1 MSPAD
6 TRAQR
11 GNRMSLWDFAQD
23 MIGDF
28 SHSLAKK
35 RWQSRLIS
43 AKLRDL
49 RSRMHLTQA
58 EVAKRAG
65 ISESAVQNYELMRST
80 PKDAHLEALAKALDI
95 RPEALRIYDIDFMP
109 ANALIQLGDV
119 YGLKPHSSDKR
130 FAYLTA
136 SNEFM
141 SCFLRKWSTQYI
153 SYKNGDIEAFHY
165 EQWKDQ
171 FAQDY
176 DPADFPLR
184 YEQVEYDWLSIE
196 PWSNVQFASALRR
209 LREKKGY
216 TQEDLA
222 NVTGITKS
230 AIRSYEQKKRL
241 PKTSQLAV
249 LSLALDV
256 TEGALTFFDFGSPVQ
271 AAHALFQIA
280 NTYALIPDVLES
292 GEAVLRTVRPG
303 LEQIIDQWADEL
315 AAISTGTAERD
326 YQSWKDVYNPE
337 ADYEHG
343 DFRNLYAGRSRYE
356 YVTIDKGEGKDGNMI
371 IGTDRCSQY
380 DPYDYQYKNGFLRA

>member
-1 MSPAD
+1 
-6 TRAQR
+6 
-11 GNRMSLWDFAQD
+11 MSLWDFAQD
-23 MIGDF
+23 TIGDF

-49 RSRMHLTQA
+49 RFRMHLTQA

-80 PKDAHLEALAKALDI
+80 PKEAHLEALAKAFNI

-109 ANALIQLGDV
+109 ANALIQLGDA

-130 FAYLTA
+130 FAYLSA
-136 SNEFM
+136 SNDFM
-141 SCFLRKWSTQYI
+141 NSFLRKWSTQYLN
-153 SYKNGDIEAFHY
+153 YKNGDIEAFHY

-176 DPADFPLR
+176 DPANFPLR
-184 YEQVEYDWLSIE
+184 YERVGYDWVAIE
-196 PWSNVQFASALRR
+196 PWINIQFASTLRR

-216 TQEDLA
+216 TQDGLA

-241 PKTSQLAV
+241 PKTSQIKV

-280 NTYALIPDVLES
+280 NTFGLIPDKLEN
-292 GEAVLRTVRPG
+292 GDPVLRTVTAG

-315 AAISTGTAERD
+315 SEVEKGAAAFD
-326 YQSWKDVYNPE
+326 YQEWKDAYDPE
-337 ADYEHG
+337 GDMDHG
-343 DFRNLYAGRSRYE
+343 DFKRAYVGRTRYE
-356 YVTIDKGEGKDGNMI
+356 TVIIDKGAADDGGRLI
-371 IGTDRCSQY
+371 ETARRSEY
-380 DPYDYQYKNGFLRA
+380 DPYDYRYKGGFLRA

>member
-1 MSPAD
+1 
-6 TRAQR
+6 
-11 GNRMSLWDFAQD
+11 MSLWDFAQD
-23 MIGDF
+23 TIGDF

-49 RSRMHLTQA
+49 RFRMHLTQA

-80 PKDAHLEALAKALDI
+80 PKEAHLEALAKAFNI

-109 ANALIQLGDV
+109 ANVLIQLGDV

-141 SCFLRKWSTQYI
+141 NSFLRKWSTQYLN
-153 SYKNGDIEAFHY
+153 YKNGDIEAFRY

-176 DPADFPLR
+176 DPANFPLR
-184 YEQVEYDWLSIE
+184 YERVEYDWVAIE
-196 PWSNVQFASALRR
+196 PWTNIQFASTLRR

-216 TQEDLA
+216 TQDDLA
-222 NVTGITKS
+222 NITGITKS

-241 PKTSQLAV
+241 PKTSQIKV
-249 LSLALDV
+249 LSLALNV

-280 NTYALIPDVLES
+280 NTFGLIPDKLEN
-292 GEAVLRTVRPG
+292 GDPVLRTVAAG

-315 AAISTGTAERD
+315 SEIEKGTAAFD
-326 YQSWKDVYNPE
+326 YQEWKDVYDPE
-337 ADYEHG
+337 GDMDHG
-343 DFRNLYAGRSRYE
+343 DFKHTYVGRTRYE
-356 YVTIDKGEGKDGNMI
+356 TVIIDKGVADDGGKP
-371 IGTDRCSQY
+371 TLVKAS
-380 DPYDYQYKNGFLRA
+380 A

>member
-1 MSPAD
+1 
-6 TRAQR
+6 
-11 GNRMSLWDFAQD
+11 MSLWDFAQD
-23 MIGDF
+23 TIGDF

-49 RSRMHLTQA
+49 RFRMHLTQA

-80 PKDAHLEALAKALDI
+80 PKEAHLEALAKAFNI
-95 RPEALRIYDIDFMP
+95 RPEALRIYDIDFIP

-130 FAYLTA
+130 FAYLSA
-136 SNEFM
+136 SNDFM
-141 SCFLRKWSTQYI
+141 NSFLRKWSTQYLN
-153 SYKNGDIEAFHY
+153 YKNGDIEAFHY

-176 DPADFPLR
+176 DPANFPLR
-184 YEQVEYDWLSIE
+184 YERVGYDWVAIE
-196 PWSNVQFASALRR
+196 PWINIQFASTLRR

-216 TQEDLA
+216 TQDGLA

-241 PKTSQLAV
+241 PKTSQIKV

-280 NTYALIPDVLES
+280 NTFGLIPDKLEN
-292 GEAVLRTVRPG
+292 GDPVLRTVTAG

-315 AAISTGTAERD
+315 SEVEKGAAAFD
-326 YQSWKDVYNPE
+326 YQEWKDAYDPE
-337 ADYEHG
+337 GDMDHG
-343 DFRNLYAGRSRYE
+343 DFKRAYVGRTRYE
-356 YVTIDKGEGKDGNMI
+356 TVIIDKGAADDGGRLI
-371 IGTDRCSQY
+371 ETARRSEY
-380 DPYDYQYKNGFLRA
+380 DPYDYRYKGGFLRA

>member
-1 MSPAD
+1 
-6 TRAQR
+6 
-11 GNRMSLWDFAQD
+11 MSLWDFAQD
-23 MIGDF
+23 TIGDF

-49 RSRMHLTQA
+49 RFRMHLTQA

-80 PKDAHLEALAKALDI
+80 PKEAHLEALAKAFNI

-130 FAYLTA
+130 FAYLSA
-136 SNEFM
+136 SNDFM
-141 SCFLRKWSTQYI
+141 NSFLRKWSTQYLN
-153 SYKNGDIEAFHY
+153 YKNGDIEAFHY

-176 DPADFPLR
+176 DPANFPLR
-184 YEQVEYDWLSIE
+184 YERVGYDWVAIE
-196 PWSNVQFASALRR
+196 PWINIQFASTLRR

-216 TQEDLA
+216 TQDGLA

-241 PKTSQLAV
+241 PKTSQIKV

-280 NTYALIPDVLES
+280 NTFGLIPDKLEN
-292 GEAVLRTVRPG
+292 GDPVLRTVTAG

-315 AAISTGTAERD
+315 SEVEKGAAAFD
-326 YQSWKDVYNPE
+326 YQEWKDTYDPE
-337 ADYEHG
+337 GDMDHG
-343 DFRNLYAGRSRYE
+343 DFKRAYVGRTRYE
-356 YVTIDKGEGKDGNMI
+356 TVIIDKGAADDGGRLI
-371 IGTDRCSQY
+371 ETARRSEY
-380 DPYDYQYKNGFLRA
+380 DPYDYRYKGGFLRA

>member
-1 MSPAD
+1 
-6 TRAQR
+6 
-11 GNRMSLWDFAQD
+11 MSLWDFAQD
-23 MIGDF
+23 TIGDF

-49 RSRMHLTQA
+49 RFRMHLTQA

-80 PKDAHLEALAKALDI
+80 PKEAHLEALAKAFNI

-130 FAYLTA
+130 FAYLSA
-136 SNEFM
+136 SNDFM
-141 SCFLRKWSTQYI
+141 NSFLRKWSTQYLN
-153 SYKNGDIEAFHY
+153 YKNGDIEAFHY

-176 DPADFPLR
+176 DPANFPLR
-184 YEQVEYDWLSIE
+184 YERVGYDWVAIE
-196 PWSNVQFASALRR
+196 PWINIQFASTLRR

-216 TQEDLA
+216 TQDGLA

-241 PKTSQLAV
+241 PKTSQIKV

-256 TEGALTFFDFGSPVQ
+256 TEGALTFFDFGSPIQ

-280 NTYALIPDVLES
+280 NTFGLIPDKLEN
-292 GEAVLRTVRPG
+292 GDPVLRTVTAG

-315 AAISTGTAERD
+315 SEVEKGAAAFD
-326 YQSWKDVYNPE
+326 YQEWKDAYDPE
-337 ADYEHG
+337 GDMDHG
-343 DFRNLYAGRSRYE
+343 DFKRAYVGRTRYE
-356 YVTIDKGEGKDGNMI
+356 TVIIDKGAADDGGRLI
-371 IGTDRCSQY
+371 ETARRSEY
-380 DPYDYQYKNGFLRA
+380 DPYDYRYKGGFLRA

>member
-1 MSPAD
+1 
-6 TRAQR
+6 
-11 GNRMSLWDFAQD
+11 MSLWDFAQD
-23 MIGDF
+23 TIGDF

-49 RSRMHLTQA
+49 RFRMHLTQA

-80 PKDAHLEALAKALDI
+80 PKEAHLEALAKAFGI

-109 ANALIQLGDV
+109 ANALFQLGDV
-119 YGLKPHSSDKR
+119 YGLKPYSSDKR

-141 SCFLRKWSTQYI
+141 DSFLRKWATQYLN
-153 SYKNGDIEAFHY
+153 YKNGDIEAFRY

-176 DPADFPLR
+176 NPTDFPLR
-184 YEQVEYDWLSIE
+184 YERVEYDWVAIE
-196 PWSNVQFASALRR
+196 PWTNIQFASALRR

-249 LSLALDV
+249 LSLALDA
-256 TEGALTFFDFGSPVQ
+256 TEGALTFFNFGSPVQ

-292 GEAVLRTVRPG
+292 GEAVLRTMRPG

-315 AAISTGTAERD
+315 AAISTGTAELD

-343 DFRNLYAGRSRYE
+343 DFKFAYAERTRYE
-356 YVTIDKGEGKDGNMI
+356 TVTIDKGTTGDGGKLI
-371 IGTDRCSQY
+371 ETARCSKY
-380 DPYDYQYKNGFLRA
+380 DPYDYQYKGGFLRA

>member
-1 MSPAD
+1 
-6 TRAQR
+6 
-11 GNRMSLWDFAQD
+11 MSLWDFAQD
-23 MIGDF
+23 TIGDF

-49 RSRMHLTQA
+49 RFRMHLTQA

-80 PKDAHLEALAKALDI
+80 PKEAHLEALAKAFNI

-130 FAYLTA
+130 FAYLSA

-141 SCFLRKWSTQYI
+141 NSFLRKWSTQYLN
-153 SYKNGDIEAFHY
+153 YKNGDIEAFHY

-171 FAQDY
+171 FVQDY
-176 DPADFPLR
+176 DPASFPLR
-184 YEQVEYDWLSIE
+184 YERVEYDWVAIE
-196 PWSNVQFASALRR
+196 PWINIQFASTLRR

-216 TQEDLA
+216 TQDDLA

-241 PKTSQLAV
+241 PKTSQIKV

-256 TEGALTFFDFGSPVQ
+256 TEGTLTFFDFGSPVQ

-280 NTYALIPDVLES
+280 NTFGLIPDKLEN
-292 GEAVLRTVRPG
+292 GDPVLRTVTAG

-315 AAISTGTAERD
+315 SEVEKGTAAFD
-326 YQSWKDVYNPE
+326 YQEWKDVYDPE
-337 ADYEHG
+337 GDMGHG
-343 DFRNLYAGRSRYE
+343 DFKHAYVGRTRYE
-356 YVTIDKGEGKDGNMI
+356 TVTIDKGVANDGGRLI
-371 IGTDRCSQY
+371 ETARRSEY
-380 DPYDYQYKNGFLRA
+380 DPYDYRYKGGFLRA

>member
-1 MSPAD
+1 
-6 TRAQR
+6 
-11 GNRMSLWDFAQD
+11 MSLWDFAQD
-23 MIGDF
+23 TIGDF

-49 RSRMHLTQA
+49 RFRMHLTQA
-58 EVAKRAG
+58 EVAKRAK

-80 PKDAHLEALAKALDI
+80 PKEAHLEALAKAFNI

-130 FAYLTA
+130 FAYLSA
-136 SNEFM
+136 SNDFM
-141 SCFLRKWSTQYI
+141 NSFLRKWSTQYLN
-153 SYKNGDIEAFHY
+153 YKNGDIEAFHY

-176 DPADFPLR
+176 DPANFPLR
-184 YEQVEYDWLSIE
+184 YERVGYDWVAIE
-196 PWSNVQFASALRR
+196 PWINIQFASTLRR

-216 TQEDLA
+216 TQDGLA

-241 PKTSQLAV
+241 PKTSQIKV

-280 NTYALIPDVLES
+280 NTFGLIPDKLEN
-292 GEAVLRTVRPG
+292 GDPVLRTVTAG

-315 AAISTGTAERD
+315 SEVEKGAAAFD
-326 YQSWKDVYNPE
+326 YQEWKDAYDPE
-337 ADYEHG
+337 GDMDHG
-343 DFRNLYAGRSRYE
+343 DFKRAYVGRTRYE
-356 YVTIDKGEGKDGNMI
+356 TVIIDKGAADDGGRLI
-371 IGTDRCSQY
+371 ETARRSEY
-380 DPYDYQYKNGFLRA
+380 DPYDYRYKGGFLRA

>member
-1 MSPAD
+1 
-6 TRAQR
+6 
-11 GNRMSLWDFAQD
+11 MSLWDFAQD
-23 MIGDF
+23 TIGDF

-49 RSRMHLTQA
+49 RFRMHLTQA

-80 PKDAHLEALAKALDI
+80 PKEAHLEALAKAFNI

-130 FAYLTA
+130 FAYLSA
-136 SNEFM
+136 SNDFM
-141 SCFLRKWSTQYI
+141 NSFLRKWSTQYLN
-153 SYKNGDIEAFHY
+153 YKNGDIEAFHY

-176 DPADFPLR
+176 DPANFPLR
-184 YEQVEYDWLSIE
+184 YERVGYDWVAIE
-196 PWSNVQFASALRR
+196 PWINIQFASTLRR

-216 TQEDLA
+216 TQDGLA

-241 PKTSQLAV
+241 PKTSQIKV

-280 NTYALIPDVLES
+280 NTFGLIPDKLEN
-292 GEAVLRTVRPG
+292 GDPVLRTVTAG

-315 AAISTGTAERD
+315 SEVEKGAAAFD
-326 YQSWKDVYNPE
+326 YQEWKDAYDPE
-337 ADYEHG
+337 GNMDHG
-343 DFRNLYAGRSRYE
+343 DFKRAYVGRTRYE
-356 YVTIDKGEGKDGNMI
+356 TVIIDKGAADDGGRLI
-371 IGTDRCSQY
+371 ETARRSEY
-380 DPYDYQYKNGFLRA
+380 DPYDYRYKGGFLRA

>member
-1 MSPAD
+1 
-6 TRAQR
+6 
-11 GNRMSLWDFAQD
+11 
-23 MIGDF
+23 
-28 SHSLAKK
+28 
-35 RWQSRLIS
+35 
-43 AKLRDL
+43 
-49 RSRMHLTQA
+49 MHLTQA

-80 PKDAHLEALAKALDI
+80 PKEAHLEALAKAFNI

-130 FAYLTA
+130 FAYLSA
-136 SNEFM
+136 SNDFM
-141 SCFLRKWSTQYI
+141 NSFLRKWSTQYLN
-153 SYKNGDIEAFHY
+153 YKNGDIEAFHY

-176 DPADFPLR
+176 DPANFPLR
-184 YEQVEYDWLSIE
+184 YERIGYDWVAIE
-196 PWSNVQFASALRR
+196 PWINIQFASTLRR

-216 TQEDLA
+216 TQDGLA

-241 PKTSQLAV
+241 PKTSQIKV

-280 NTYALIPDVLES
+280 NTFGLIPDKLEN
-292 GEAVLRTVRPG
+292 GDPVLRTVTAG

-315 AAISTGTAERD
+315 SEVEKGAAAFD
-326 YQSWKDVYNPE
+326 YQEWKDAYDPE
-337 ADYEHG
+337 GDMDHG
-343 DFRNLYAGRSRYE
+343 DFKRAYVGRTRYE
-356 YVTIDKGEGKDGNMI
+356 TVIIDKGAADDGGRLI
-371 IGTDRCSQY
+371 ETARRSEY
-380 DPYDYQYKNGFLRA
+380 DPYDYRYKGGFLRA

>member
-1 MSPAD
+1 
-6 TRAQR
+6 
-11 GNRMSLWDFAQD
+11 MSLWDFAQD
-23 MIGDF
+23 TIGDF

-49 RSRMHLTQA
+49 RFRMHLTQA

-80 PKDAHLEALAKALDI
+80 PKEAHLEALAKAFNI

-130 FAYLTA
+130 FAYLSA
-136 SNEFM
+136 SNDFM
-141 SCFLRKWSTQYI
+141 NSFLRKWSTQYLN
-153 SYKNGDIEAFHY
+153 YKNGDIEAFHY

-176 DPADFPLR
+176 DPANFPLR
-184 YEQVEYDWLSIE
+184 YERIGYDWVAIE
-196 PWSNVQFASALRR
+196 PWINIQFASTLRR

-216 TQEDLA
+216 TQDGLA

-241 PKTSQLAV
+241 PKTSQIKV

-280 NTYALIPDVLES
+280 NTFGLIPDKLEN
-292 GEAVLRTVRPG
+292 GDPVLRTVTAG

-315 AAISTGTAERD
+315 SEVEKGAAAFD
-326 YQSWKDVYNPE
+326 YQEWKDAYDPE
-337 ADYEHG
+337 GDMDHG
-343 DFRNLYAGRSRYE
+343 DFKRAYVGRTRYE
-356 YVTIDKGEGKDGNMI
+356 TVIIDKGAADDGGRLI
-371 IGTDRCSQY
+371 ETARRSEY
-380 DPYDYQYKNGFLRA
+380 DPYDYRYKGGFLRA

>member
-1 MSPAD
+1 
-6 TRAQR
+6 
-11 GNRMSLWDFAQD
+11 MSLWDFAQD
-23 MIGDF
+23 TIGDF

-49 RSRMHLTQA
+49 RFRMHLTQA

-80 PKDAHLEALAKALDI
+80 PKEAHLEALAKAFNI

-130 FAYLTA
+130 FAYLSA
-136 SNEFM
+136 SNDFM
-141 SCFLRKWSTQYI
+141 NSFLRKWSTQYLN
-153 SYKNGDIEAFHY
+153 YKNGDIEAFHY

-176 DPADFPLR
+176 DPANFPLR
-184 YEQVEYDWLSIE
+184 YERVGYDWVAIE
-196 PWSNVQFASALRR
+196 PWINIQFASTLRR

-216 TQEDLA
+216 TQDGLA

-241 PKTSQLAV
+241 PKTSQIKV

-280 NTYALIPDVLES
+280 NTFGLIPDKLEN
-292 GEAVLRTVRPG
+292 GDPVLRTVTAG

-315 AAISTGTAERD
+315 SEVEKGAAAFD
-326 YQSWKDVYNPE
+326 YQEWKDAYDPE
-337 ADYEHG
+337 GDMDHG
-343 DFRNLYAGRSRYE
+343 DFKRAYVGRTRYE
-356 YVTIDKGEGKDGNMI
+356 TVIIDKGAADDGGRLI
-371 IGTDRCSQY
+371 ETARHSEY
-380 DPYDYQYKNGFLRA
+380 DPYDCRYKGGFLRA

>member
-1 MSPAD
+1 
-6 TRAQR
+6 
-11 GNRMSLWDFAQD
+11 MSLWDFAQD
-23 MIGDF
+23 TIGDF

-49 RSRMHLTQA
+49 RFRIHLTQA

-80 PKDAHLEALAKALDI
+80 PKEAHLEALAKAFNI

-130 FAYLTA
+130 FAYLSA

-141 SCFLRKWSTQYI
+141 NSFLRKWSTQYLN
-153 SYKNGDIEAFHY
+153 YKNGDIEAFHY

-176 DPADFPLR
+176 DPANFPLR
-184 YEQVEYDWLSIE
+184 YERVGYDWVAIE
-196 PWSNVQFASALRR
+196 PWINIQFASTLRR

-216 TQEDLA
+216 TQDGLA

-241 PKTSQLAV
+241 PKTSQIKV

-280 NTYALIPDVLES
+280 NTFGLIPDKLEN
-292 GEAVLRTVRPG
+292 GDPVLRTVAAG

-315 AAISTGTAERD
+315 SEVEKGAAAFD
-326 YQSWKDVYNPE
+326 YQEWKDAYDPE
-337 ADYEHG
+337 GDMDHG
-343 DFRNLYAGRSRYE
+343 DFKRAYVGRTRYE
-356 YVTIDKGEGKDGNMI
+356 TVIIDKGAADDGGRLI
-371 IGTDRCSQY
+371 ETARRSEY
-380 DPYDYQYKNGFLRA
+380 DPYDYRYKGGFLRA

>member
-1 MSPAD
+1 
-6 TRAQR
+6 
-11 GNRMSLWDFAQD
+11 MSLWDFAQD
-23 MIGDF
+23 TIGDF

-49 RSRMHLTQA
+49 RFRMHLTQA

-80 PKDAHLEALAKALDI
+80 PKEAHLEALAKAFNI

-119 YGLKPHSSDKR
+119 YGLKPHYSEKR
-130 FAYLTA
+130 FAYLSA
-136 SNEFM
+136 SNDFM
-141 SCFLRKWSTQYI
+141 NSFLRKWSTQYLN
-153 SYKNGDIEAFHY
+153 YKNGDIEAFHY

-176 DPADFPLR
+176 DPANFPLR
-184 YEQVEYDWLSIE
+184 YERIGYDWVAIE
-196 PWSNVQFASALRR
+196 PWINIQFASTLRR

-216 TQEDLA
+216 TQDGLA

-241 PKTSQLAV
+241 PKTSQIKV

-280 NTYALIPDVLES
+280 NTFGLIPDKLEN
-292 GEAVLRTVRPG
+292 GDPVLRTVTAG

-315 AAISTGTAERD
+315 SEVEKGAAAFD
-326 YQSWKDVYNPE
+326 YQEWKDAYDPE
-337 ADYEHG
+337 GDMDHG
-343 DFRNLYAGRSRYE
+343 DFKRAYVGRTRYE
-356 YVTIDKGEGKDGNMI
+356 TVIIDKGAADDGGRLI
-371 IGTDRCSQY
+371 ETARRSEY
-380 DPYDYQYKNGFLRA
+380 DPYDYRYKGGFLRA

>member
-1 MSPAD
+1 
-6 TRAQR
+6 
-11 GNRMSLWDFAQD
+11 MSLWDFAQD
-23 MIGDF
+23 TIGDF

-49 RSRMHLTQA
+49 RFRMHLTQA

-80 PKDAHLEALAKALDI
+80 PKEAHLEALAKAFNI

-119 YGLKPHSSDKR
+119 YGLRPHSSDKR
-130 FAYLTA
+130 FAYLSA
-136 SNEFM
+136 SNDFM
-141 SCFLRKWSTQYI
+141 NSFLRKWSTQYLN
-153 SYKNGDIEAFHY
+153 YKNGDIEAFHY

-176 DPADFPLR
+176 DPANFPLR
-184 YEQVEYDWLSIE
+184 YERVGYDWVAIE
-196 PWSNVQFASALRR
+196 PWINIQFASTLRR

-216 TQEDLA
+216 TQDGLA

-241 PKTSQLAV
+241 PKTSQIKV
-249 LSLALDV
+249 FSLALDV

-280 NTYALIPDVLES
+280 NTFGLIPDKLEN
-292 GEAVLRTVRPG
+292 GDPVLRTVTAG

-315 AAISTGTAERD
+315 SEVEKGAAAFD
-326 YQSWKDVYNPE
+326 YQEWKDTYDPE
-337 ADYEHG
+337 GDMDHG
-343 DFRNLYAGRSRYE
+343 DFKRAYVGRTRYE
-356 YVTIDKGEGKDGNMI
+356 TVIIDKGAADDGGRLI
-371 IGTDRCSQY
+371 ETARHSEY
-380 DPYDYQYKNGFLRA
+380 DPYDYRYKGGFLRA

>member
-1 MSPAD
+1 
-6 TRAQR
+6 
-11 GNRMSLWDFAQD
+11 MSLWDFAQD
-23 MIGDF
+23 TIGDF

-80 PKDAHLEALAKALDI
+80 PKEAHLEALAKAFNI

-109 ANALIQLGDV
+109 ANVLIQLGDV

-141 SCFLRKWSTQYI
+141 NSFLRKWSTQYLN
-153 SYKNGDIEAFHY
+153 YKNGDIEAFRY

-176 DPADFPLR
+176 DPANFPLR
-184 YEQVEYDWLSIE
+184 YERVEYDWVAIE
-196 PWSNVQFASALRR
+196 PWTNIQFASTLRR

-216 TQEDLA
+216 TQDDLA
-222 NVTGITKS
+222 NITGITKS

-241 PKTSQLAV
+241 PKTSQIKV
-249 LSLALDV
+249 LSLALNV

-280 NTYALIPDVLES
+280 NTFGLIPDKLEN
-292 GEAVLRTVRPG
+292 GDPVLRTVAAG

-315 AAISTGTAERD
+315 SEIEKGTAAFD
-326 YQSWKDVYNPE
+326 YQEWKDVYDPE
-337 ADYEHG
+337 GDMDHG
-343 DFRNLYAGRSRYE
+343 DFKHTYVGRTRYE
-356 YVTIDKGEGKDGNMI
+356 TVIIDKGVADDGGRLI
-371 IGTDRCSQY
+371 ETARRSEY
-380 DPYDYQYKNGFLRA
+380 DPYDYRYKGGFLRA

>member
-1 MSPAD
+1 
-6 TRAQR
+6 
-11 GNRMSLWDFAQD
+11 MSLWDFAQD
-23 MIGDF
+23 TIGDF

-49 RSRMHLTQA
+49 RFRMHLTQA

-80 PKDAHLEALAKALDI
+80 PKEAHLEALAKAFDI

-109 ANALIQLGDV
+109 ANALFQLGDV
-119 YGLKPHSSDKR
+119 YGLKPHSSDRR

-141 SCFLRKWSTQYI
+141 DSFLRKWATQYLN
-153 SYKNGDIEAFHY
+153 YKNGDIEAFHY

-176 DPADFPLR
+176 NPTDFPLR
-184 YEQVEYDWLSIE
+184 YERAEYDWVAIE
-196 PWSNVQFASALRR
+196 PWTNIQFASALRR

-222 NVTGITKS
+222 NVTGVTKS

-256 TEGALTFFDFGSPVQ
+256 TESALTFFDFGSPVQ

-315 AAISTGTAERD
+315 SEIEAGTAALD
-326 YQSWKDVYNPE
+326 YQEWKDVYDPE
-337 ADYEHG
+337 GDTDHG
-343 DFRNLYAGRSRYE
+343 DFKFAYAGRTRYE
-356 YVTIDKGEGKDGNMI
+356 TVTIDKGTTGDGGKLI
-371 IGTDRCSQY
+371 ETARCSKY
-380 DPYDYQYKNGFLRA
+380 DPYDYQYKGGFLRA

>member
-1 MSPAD
+1 
-6 TRAQR
+6 
-11 GNRMSLWDFAQD
+11 MSLWDFAQD
-23 MIGDF
+23 TIGDF

-49 RSRMHLTQA
+49 RFRMHLTQA

-80 PKDAHLEALAKALDI
+80 PKEAHLEALAKAFNI

-130 FAYLTA
+130 FAYLSA
-136 SNEFM
+136 SNDFM
-141 SCFLRKWSTQYI
+141 NSFLRKWSTQYLN
-153 SYKNGDIEAFHY
+153 YKNGDIEAFHY

-176 DPADFPLR
+176 DPANFPLR
-184 YEQVEYDWLSIE
+184 YERVGYDWVAIE
-196 PWSNVQFASALRR
+196 PWINIQFASTLRR

-216 TQEDLA
+216 TQDGLA

-241 PKTSQLAV
+241 PKTSQIKV

-280 NTYALIPDVLES
+280 NTFGLIPDKLEN
-292 GEAVLRTVRPG
+292 GDPVLRTVTAE

-315 AAISTGTAERD
+315 SEVEKGAAAFD
-326 YQSWKDVYNPE
+326 YQEWKDAYDPE
-337 ADYEHG
+337 GDMDHG
-343 DFRNLYAGRSRYE
+343 DFKRAYVGRTRYE
-356 YVTIDKGEGKDGNMI
+356 TVIIDKGAADDGGRLI
-371 IGTDRCSQY
+371 ETARRSEY
-380 DPYDYQYKNGFLRA
+380 DPYDYRYKGGFLRA

>member
-1 MSPAD
+1 
-6 TRAQR
+6 
-11 GNRMSLWDFAQD
+11 MSLWDFAQD
-23 MIGDF
+23 TIGDF

-49 RSRMHLTQA
+49 RFRMHLTQA

-80 PKDAHLEALAKALDI
+80 PKEAHLEALAKAFDI

-109 ANALIQLGDV
+109 ANALFQLGDV
-119 YGLKPHSSDKR
+119 YGLKPHSSDRR

-141 SCFLRKWSTQYI
+141 DSFLRKWATQYLN
-153 SYKNGDIEAFHY
+153 YKNGDIEAFHY

-176 DPADFPLR
+176 DPANFPLR
-184 YEQVEYDWLSIE
+184 YERVGYDWVTIE
-196 PWSNVQFASALRR
+196 PWINIQFASTLRR

-216 TQEDLA
+216 TQDGLA

-241 PKTSQLAV
+241 PKTSQIKV

-280 NTYALIPDVLES
+280 NTFGLIPDKLEN
-292 GEAVLRTVRPG
+292 GDPVLRTVTAG

-315 AAISTGTAERD
+315 SEVEKGTAAFD
-326 YQSWKDVYNPE
+326 YQEWKDAYDPE
-337 ADYEHG
+337 SDMDHG
-343 DFRNLYAGRSRYE
+343 DFKHAYVGRTRYE
-356 YVTIDKGEGKDGNMI
+356 TVSIDKGAADDGGRLI
-371 IGTDRCSQY
+371 ETARRSEY
-380 DPYDYQYKNGFLRA
+380 DPYDYRYKGGFLRA

>member
-1 MSPAD
+1 
-6 TRAQR
+6 
-11 GNRMSLWDFAQD
+11 MSLWDFAQD
-23 MIGDF
+23 TIGDF

-49 RSRMHLTQA
+49 RFRMHLTQA

-80 PKDAHLEALAKALDI
+80 PKEAHLEALAKAFNI

-130 FAYLTA
+130 FAYLSA
-136 SNEFM
+136 SNDFM
-141 SCFLRKWSTQYI
+141 NSFLRKWSTQYLN
-153 SYKNGDIEAFHY
+153 YKNGDIEAFHY

-176 DPADFPLR
+176 DPANFPLR
-184 YEQVEYDWLSIE
+184 YERVGYDWVAIE
-196 PWSNVQFASALRR
+196 PWINIQFASTLRR

-216 TQEDLA
+216 TQDGLA

-241 PKTSQLAV
+241 PKTSQIKV
-249 LSLALDV
+249 FSLALDV

-280 NTYALIPDVLES
+280 NTFGLIPDKLEN
-292 GEAVLRTVRPG
+292 GDPVLRTVTAG

-315 AAISTGTAERD
+315 SEVEKGAAAFN
-326 YQSWKDVYNPE
+326 YQEWKDAYDPE
-337 ADYEHG
+337 GDMDHG
-343 DFRNLYAGRSRYE
+343 DFKRAYVGRTRYE
-356 YVTIDKGEGKDGNMI
+356 TVIIDKGAADDGGRLI
-371 IGTDRCSQY
+371 ETARCSEY
-380 DPYDYQYKNGFLRA
+380 DPYDYRYKGGFLRA

>member
-1 MSPAD
+1 
-6 TRAQR
+6 
-11 GNRMSLWDFAQD
+11 MSLWDFAQD
-23 MIGDF
+23 TIGDF

-49 RSRMHLTQA
+49 RFRMHLTQA

-80 PKDAHLEALAKALDI
+80 PKEAHLEALAKAFNI

-130 FAYLTA
+130 FAYLSA
-136 SNEFM
+136 SNDFM
-141 SCFLRKWSTQYI
+141 NSFLRKWSTQYLN
-153 SYKNGDIEAFHY
+153 YKNGDIEAFHY

-176 DPADFPLR
+176 DPANFPLR
-184 YEQVEYDWLSIE
+184 YERVGYDWVAIE
-196 PWSNVQFASALRR
+196 PWINIQFASTLRR

-216 TQEDLA
+216 TQDGLA

-241 PKTSQLAV
+241 PKTSQIKV

-280 NTYALIPDVLES
+280 NTFGLIPDKLEN
-292 GEAVLRTVRPG
+292 GDPVLRTVTAG

-315 AAISTGTAERD
+315 SEVEKGAAAFD
-326 YQSWKDVYNPE
+326 YQEWKDAYDPE
-337 ADYEHG
+337 GDMDHG
-343 DFRNLYAGRSRYE
+343 DFKRAYVGRTRYE
-356 YVTIDKGEGKDGNMI
+356 TVIIDKGAADDGGRLI
-371 IGTDRCSQY
+371 ETARRSEY
-380 DPYDYQYKNGFLRA
+380 DPYDYRYKGGFLRA

>member
-1 MSPAD
+1 
-6 TRAQR
+6 
-11 GNRMSLWDFAQD
+11 MSLWDFAQD
-23 MIGDF
+23 TIGDF

-49 RSRMHLTQA
+49 RFRMHLTQA

-80 PKDAHLEALAKALDI
+80 PKEAHLEALAKAFNI

-130 FAYLTA
+130 FAYLSA

-141 SCFLRKWSTQYI
+141 NSFLRKWSTQYLN
-153 SYKNGDIEAFHY
+153 YKNGDIETFHY

-171 FAQDY
+171 FVQDY
-176 DPADFPLR
+176 DPASFPLR
-184 YEQVEYDWLSIE
+184 YERVEYDWVTIE
-196 PWSNVQFASALRR
+196 PWINIQFASTLRR

-216 TQEDLA
+216 TQDDLA

-241 PKTSQLAV
+241 PKTSQIKV

-280 NTYALIPDVLES
+280 NTFGLIPDKLEN
-292 GEAVLRTVRPG
+292 GDPVLRTVTAG

-315 AAISTGTAERD
+315 SEVEKGTAAFD
-326 YQSWKDVYNPE
+326 YQEWKDVYDPE
-337 ADYEHG
+337 GDMGHG
-343 DFRNLYAGRSRYE
+343 DFKHAYVGRTRYE
-356 YVTIDKGEGKDGNMI
+356 TVTIDKGVANDGGRLI
-371 IGTDRCSQY
+371 ETARRSEY
-380 DPYDYQYKNGFLRA
+380 DPYDYRYKGGFLRA

>member
-1 MSPAD
+1 
-6 TRAQR
+6 
-11 GNRMSLWDFAQD
+11 MSLWDFAQD
-23 MIGDF
+23 TIGDF

-49 RSRMHLTQA
+49 RFRMHLTQA

-80 PKDAHLEALAKALDI
+80 PKEAHLEALAKAFNI

-130 FAYLTA
+130 FAYLSA
-136 SNEFM
+136 SNDFM
-141 SCFLRKWSTQYI
+141 NSFLRKWSTQYLN
-153 SYKNGDIEAFHY
+153 YKNGDIEAFHY

-176 DPADFPLR
+176 DPANFPLR
-184 YEQVEYDWLSIE
+184 YERVGYDWVAIE
-196 PWSNVQFASALRR
+196 PWINIQFASTLRR
-209 LREKKGY
+209 LRKKKGY
-216 TQEDLA
+216 TQDGLA

-241 PKTSQLAV
+241 PKTSQIKV
-249 LSLALDV
+249 FSLALDV

-280 NTYALIPDVLES
+280 NTFGLIPDKLEN
-292 GEAVLRTVRPG
+292 GDPVLRTVTAG

-315 AAISTGTAERD
+315 SEVEKGAAAFN
-326 YQSWKDVYNPE
+326 YQEWKDAYDPE
-337 ADYEHG
+337 GDMDHG
-343 DFRNLYAGRSRYE
+343 DFKRAYVGRTRYE
-356 YVTIDKGEGKDGNMI
+356 TVIIDKGAADDGGRLI
-371 IGTDRCSQY
+371 ETARCSEY
-380 DPYDYQYKNGFLRA
+380 DPYDYRYKGGFLRA

>member
-1 MSPAD
+1 
-6 TRAQR
+6 
-11 GNRMSLWDFAQD
+11 MSLWDFAQD
-23 MIGDF
+23 TIGDF

-49 RSRMHLTQA
+49 RFRMHLTQA

-80 PKDAHLEALAKALDI
+80 PKEAHLEALAKAFNI

-130 FAYLTA
+130 FAYLSA
-136 SNEFM
+136 SNDFM
-141 SCFLRKWSTQYI
+141 NSFLRKWSTQYLN
-153 SYKNGDIEAFHY
+153 YKNGDIEAFHY

-176 DPADFPLR
+176 DPANFPLR
-184 YEQVEYDWLSIE
+184 YERVGYDWVAIE
-196 PWSNVQFASALRR
+196 PWINIQFASTLRR

-216 TQEDLA
+216 TQDGLA

-241 PKTSQLAV
+241 PKTSQIKV

-280 NTYALIPDVLES
+280 NTFGLIPDKLEN
-292 GEAVLRTVRPG
+292 GDPVLRTVTAG

-315 AAISTGTAERD
+315 SEVEKGAAAFD
-326 YQSWKDVYNPE
+326 YQEWKDAYDPE
-337 ADYEHG
+337 GDMDHG
-343 DFRNLYAGRSRYE
+343 DFKRAYVGRTRYE
-356 YVTIDKGEGKDGNMI
+356 TVIIDKGAADDGGRLI
-371 IGTDRCSQY
+371 ETARCSEY
-380 DPYDYQYKNGFLRA
+380 DPYDYRYKGGFLRA

>member
-1 MSPAD
+1 
-6 TRAQR
+6 
-11 GNRMSLWDFAQD
+11 MSLWDFAQD
-23 MIGDF
+23 TIGDF

-49 RSRMHLTQA
+49 RFRMHLTQA

-80 PKDAHLEALAKALDI
+80 PKEAHLEALAKAFNI

-130 FAYLTA
+130 FAYLSA

-141 SCFLRKWSTQYI
+141 NSFLRKWSTQYLN
-153 SYKNGDIEAFHY
+153 YKNGDIEAFHY

-171 FAQDY
+171 FVQDY
-176 DPADFPLR
+176 DPASFPLR
-184 YEQVEYDWLSIE
+184 YERVEYDWVAIE
-196 PWSNVQFASALRR
+196 PWINIQFASTLRR

-216 TQEDLA
+216 TQDDLA

-241 PKTSQLAV
+241 PKTSQIKV

-280 NTYALIPDVLES
+280 NTFGLIPDKLEN
-292 GEAVLRTVRPG
+292 GDPVLRTVTAG

-315 AAISTGTAERD
+315 SEVEKGTAAFD
-326 YQSWKDVYNPE
+326 YQEWKDVYDPE
-337 ADYEHG
+337 GDMGHG
-343 DFRNLYAGRSRYE
+343 DFKHAYVGRTRYE
-356 YVTIDKGEGKDGNMI
+356 TVTIDKGVANDGGRLI
-371 IGTDRCSQY
+371 ETARRSEY
-380 DPYDYQYKNGFLRA
+380 DPYDYRYKGGFLRA

>member
-1 MSPAD
+1 
-6 TRAQR
+6 
-11 GNRMSLWDFAQD
+11 MSLWDFAQD
-23 MIGDF
+23 TIGDF

-49 RSRMHLTQA
+49 RFRMHLTQA

-80 PKDAHLEALAKALDI
+80 PKEAHLEALAKAFNI

-130 FAYLTA
+130 FAYLSA
-136 SNEFM
+136 SNDFM
-141 SCFLRKWSTQYI
+141 NSFLRKWSTQYLN
-153 SYKNGDIEAFHY
+153 YKNGDIEAFHY

-176 DPADFPLR
+176 DPANFPLR
-184 YEQVEYDWLSIE
+184 YERVGYDWVAIE
-196 PWSNVQFASALRR
+196 PWINIQFASTLRR

-216 TQEDLA
+216 TQDGLA

-241 PKTSQLAV
+241 PKTSQIKV

-280 NTYALIPDVLES
+280 NTFGLIPDKLEN
-292 GEAVLRTVRPG
+292 EDPVLRTVTAG

-315 AAISTGTAERD
+315 SEVEKGTAAFD
-326 YQSWKDVYNPE
+326 YQEWKDAYDPE
-337 ADYEHG
+337 GDMDHG
-343 DFRNLYAGRSRYE
+343 DFKRAYVGRTRYE
-356 YVTIDKGEGKDGNMI
+356 TVIIDKGAADDGGRLI
-371 IGTDRCSQY
+371 ETARRSEY
-380 DPYDYQYKNGFLRA
+380 DPYDYRYKGGFLRA

>member
-1 MSPAD
+1 
-6 TRAQR
+6 
-11 GNRMSLWDFAQD
+11 MSLWDFAQD
-23 MIGDF
+23 TIGDF

-49 RSRMHLTQA
+49 RFRMLLTQA

-80 PKDAHLEALAKALDI
+80 PKEAHLEALAKAFNI

-130 FAYLTA
+130 FAYLSA
-136 SNEFM
+136 SNDFM
-141 SCFLRKWSTQYI
+141 NSFLRKWSTQYLN
-153 SYKNGDIEAFHY
+153 YKNGDIEAFHY

-176 DPADFPLR
+176 DPANFPLR
-184 YEQVEYDWLSIE
+184 YERIGYDWVAIE
-196 PWSNVQFASALRR
+196 PWINIQFASTLRR

-216 TQEDLA
+216 TQDGLA

-241 PKTSQLAV
+241 PKTSQIKV

-280 NTYALIPDVLES
+280 NTFGLIPDKLEN
-292 GEAVLRTVRPG
+292 GDPVLRTVTAG

-315 AAISTGTAERD
+315 SEVEKGAAAFD
-326 YQSWKDVYNPE
+326 YQEWKDAYDPE
-337 ADYEHG
+337 GDMDHG
-343 DFRNLYAGRSRYE
+343 DFKRAYVGRTRYE
-356 YVTIDKGEGKDGNMI
+356 TVIIDKGAADDGGRLI
-371 IGTDRCSQY
+371 ETARRSEY
-380 DPYDYQYKNGFLRA
+380 DPYDYRYKGGFLRA

>member
-1 MSPAD
+1 
-6 TRAQR
+6 
-11 GNRMSLWDFAQD
+11 MSLWDFAQD
-23 MIGDF
+23 TIGDF

-49 RSRMHLTQA
+49 RFRMHLTQA

-80 PKDAHLEALAKALDI
+80 PKEAHLEALAKAFNI

-130 FAYLTA
+130 FAYLSA
-136 SNEFM
+136 SNDFM
-141 SCFLRKWSTQYI
+141 NSFLRKWSTQYLN
-153 SYKNGDIEAFHY
+153 YKNGDIEAFHY

-176 DPADFPLR
+176 DPANFPLR
-184 YEQVEYDWLSIE
+184 YERVGYDWVAIE
-196 PWSNVQFASALRR
+196 PWINIQFASTLRR

-216 TQEDLA
+216 TQDGLA

-241 PKTSQLAV
+241 PKTPQIKV

-280 NTYALIPDVLES
+280 NTFGLIPDKLEN
-292 GEAVLRTVRPG
+292 GDPVLRTVTAG

-315 AAISTGTAERD
+315 SEVEKGAAAFD
-326 YQSWKDVYNPE
+326 YQEWKDAYDPE
-337 ADYEHG
+337 GDMDHG
-343 DFRNLYAGRSRYE
+343 DFKRAYVGRTRYE
-356 YVTIDKGEGKDGNMI
+356 TVIIDKGAADDGGRLI
-371 IGTDRCSQY
+371 ETARRSEY
-380 DPYDYQYKNGFLRA
+380 DPYDYRYKGGFLRA

>member
-1 MSPAD
+1 
-6 TRAQR
+6 
-11 GNRMSLWDFAQD
+11 MSLWDFAQD
-23 MIGDF
+23 TIGDF

-49 RSRMHLTQA
+49 RFRMHLTQA

-80 PKDAHLEALAKALDI
+80 PKEAHLEALAKAFNI

-130 FAYLTA
+130 FAYLSA
-136 SNEFM
+136 SNDFM
-141 SCFLRKWSTQYI
+141 NSFLRKWSTQYLN
-153 SYKNGDIEAFHY
+153 YKNGDIEAFHY

-176 DPADFPLR
+176 DPANFPLR
-184 YEQVEYDWLSIE
+184 YERVGYDWVAIE
-196 PWSNVQFASALRR
+196 PWINIQFASTLRR

-216 TQEDLA
+216 TQDGLA

-241 PKTSQLAV
+241 PKTSQIKV

-280 NTYALIPDVLES
+280 NTFGLIPDKLEN
-292 GEAVLRTVRPG
+292 GDPVLRTVTAG

-315 AAISTGTAERD
+315 SEVEKGAAAFD
-326 YQSWKDVYNPE
+326 YQEWKDAYDPE
-337 ADYEHG
+337 GDMDHG
-343 DFRNLYAGRSRYE
+343 DFKRAYVGRTRYE
-356 YVTIDKGEGKDGNMI
+356 TVIIDKGAADDGGRLI
-371 IGTDRCSQY
+371 ETARRSEY
-380 DPYDYQYKNGFLRA
+380 DPYDYRHKGGFLRA

>member
-1 MSPAD
+1 
-6 TRAQR
+6 
-11 GNRMSLWDFAQD
+11 MSLWDFAQD
-23 MIGDF
+23 TIGDF

-49 RSRMHLTQA
+49 RFRMHLTQA

-80 PKDAHLEALAKALDI
+80 PKEAHLEALAKAFNI

-130 FAYLTA
+130 FAYLSA
-136 SNEFM
+136 SNDFM
-141 SCFLRKWSTQYI
+141 NSFLRKWSTQYLN
-153 SYKNGDIEAFHY
+153 YKNGDIEAFHY

-176 DPADFPLR
+176 DPANFPLR
-184 YEQVEYDWLSIE
+184 YERVGYDWVAIE
-196 PWSNVQFASALRR
+196 PWINIQFASTLRR

-216 TQEDLA
+216 TQDGLA

-241 PKTSQLAV
+241 PKTSQIKV

-280 NTYALIPDVLES
+280 NTFGLIPEKLEN
-292 GEAVLRTVRPG
+292 GDPVLRTVTAG

-315 AAISTGTAERD
+315 SEVEKGAAAFD
-326 YQSWKDVYNPE
+326 YQEWKDAYDPE
-337 ADYEHG
+337 GDMDHG
-343 DFRNLYAGRSRYE
+343 DFKRAYVGRTRYE
-356 YVTIDKGEGKDGNMI
+356 TVIIDKGAADDGGRLI
-371 IGTDRCSQY
+371 ETARRSEY
-380 DPYDYQYKNGFLRA
+380 DPYDYRYKGGFLRA

>member
-1 MSPAD
+1 
-6 TRAQR
+6 
-11 GNRMSLWDFAQD
+11 MSLWDFAQD
-23 MIGDF
+23 TIGDF

-49 RSRMHLTQA
+49 RFRMHLTQA

-80 PKDAHLEALAKALDI
+80 PKEAHLEALAKAFNI

-130 FAYLTA
+130 FAYLSA
-136 SNEFM
+136 SNDFM
-141 SCFLRKWSTQYI
+141 NSFLRKWSTQYLN
-153 SYKNGDIEAFHY
+153 YKNGDIEAFHY

-176 DPADFPLR
+176 DPANFPLR
-184 YEQVEYDWLSIE
+184 YERVGYDWVAIE
-196 PWSNVQFASALRR
+196 PWINIQFASTLRR
-209 LREKKGY
+209 LREKKDY
-216 TQEDLA
+216 TQDGLA

-241 PKTSQLAV
+241 PKTSQIKV

-280 NTYALIPDVLES
+280 NTFGLIPDKLEN
-292 GEAVLRTVRPG
+292 GDPVLRTVTAG

-315 AAISTGTAERD
+315 SEVEKGVAAFD
-326 YQSWKDVYNPE
+326 YQEWKDAYDPE
-337 ADYEHG
+337 GDMNHG
-343 DFRNLYAGRSRYE
+343 DFKRAYVGRTRYE
-356 YVTIDKGEGKDGNMI
+356 TVIIDKGAADDGGRLI
-371 IGTDRCSQY
+371 ETARRSEY
-380 DPYDYQYKNGFLRA
+380 DPYDYRYKGGFLRA

>member
-1 MSPAD
+1 
-6 TRAQR
+6 
-11 GNRMSLWDFAQD
+11 MSLWDFAQD
-23 MIGDF
+23 TIGDF

-49 RSRMHLTQA
+49 RFRMHLTQA

-80 PKDAHLEALAKALDI
+80 PKEAHLEALAKAFNI

-130 FAYLTA
+130 FAYLSA

-141 SCFLRKWSTQYI
+141 NSFLRKWSTQYLN
-153 SYKNGDIEAFHY
+153 YKNGGIEAFHY

-171 FAQDY
+171 FVQDY
-176 DPADFPLR
+176 DPASFPLR
-184 YEQVEYDWLSIE
+184 YERVEYDWVAIE
-196 PWSNVQFASALRR
+196 PWINIQFASTLRR

-216 TQEDLA
+216 TQDDLA

-241 PKTSQLAV
+241 PKTSQIKV

-280 NTYALIPDVLES
+280 NTFGLIPDKLEN
-292 GEAVLRTVRPG
+292 GDPVLRTVTAG

-315 AAISTGTAERD
+315 SEVEKGTAAFD
-326 YQSWKDVYNPE
+326 YQEWKDVYDPE
-337 ADYEHG
+337 GDMGHG
-343 DFRNLYAGRSRYE
+343 DFKHAYVGRTRYE
-356 YVTIDKGEGKDGNMI
+356 TVIIDKGVANDGGRLI
-371 IGTDRCSQY
+371 ETARRSEY
-380 DPYDYQYKNGFLRA
+380 DPYDYRYKGGFLRA

>member
-1 MSPAD
+1 
-6 TRAQR
+6 
-11 GNRMSLWDFAQD
+11 MSLWDFAQD
-23 MIGDF
+23 TIGDF

-49 RSRMHLTQA
+49 RFRMHLTQA

-65 ISESAVQNYELMRST
+65 VSESAVQNYELMRST
-80 PKDAHLEALAKALDI
+80 PKEAHLEALAKAFGI

-109 ANALIQLGDV
+109 ANALFQLGDV
-119 YGLKPHSSDKR
+119 YGLKPHSSDRR
-130 FAYLTA
+130 FAYLSA
-136 SNEFM
+136 CNEFM
-141 SCFLRKWSTQYI
+141 NSFLGKWAAQYLN
-153 SYKNGDIEAFHY
+153 YKNGDIEVFRY

-184 YEQVEYDWLSIE
+184 YECIECDWVAIE
-196 PWSNVQFASALRR
+196 PWGNVQFASNLRR

-222 NVTGITKS
+222 NVTGVTKS

-256 TEGALTFFDFGSPVQ
+256 TEGALTFFNFGSPVQ

-292 GEAVLRTVRPG
+292 GEAVLRTMRPG

-315 AAISTGTAERD
+315 AAISTGTAELD

-343 DFRNLYAGRSRYE
+343 DFKFAYAGRTRYE
-356 YVTIDKGEGKDGNMI
+356 TVTIDKGTTGDGGKLI
-371 IGTDRCSQY
+371 ETARCSKY
-380 DPYDYQYKNGFLRA
+380 DPYDYQYKGGFLRA

>member
-1 MSPAD
+1 
-6 TRAQR
+6 
-11 GNRMSLWDFAQD
+11 MSLWDFAQGT
-23 MIGDF
+23 IGDF

-49 RSRMHLTQA
+49 RFRMHLTQA

-80 PKDAHLEALAKALDI
+80 PKEAHLEALAKAFNI

-130 FAYLTA
+130 FAYLSA
-136 SNEFM
+136 SNDFM
-141 SCFLRKWSTQYI
+141 NSFLRKWSTQYLN
-153 SYKNGDIEAFHY
+153 YKNGDIEAFHY

-176 DPADFPLR
+176 DPANFPLR
-184 YEQVEYDWLSIE
+184 YERVGYDWVAIE
-196 PWSNVQFASALRR
+196 PWINIQFASTLRR

-216 TQEDLA
+216 TQDGLA

-241 PKTSQLAV
+241 PKTSQIKV

-280 NTYALIPDVLES
+280 NTFGLIPDKLEN
-292 GEAVLRTVRPG
+292 GDPVLRTVTAG

-315 AAISTGTAERD
+315 SEVEKGAAAFD
-326 YQSWKDVYNPE
+326 YQEWKDAYDPE
-337 ADYEHG
+337 GDMDHG
-343 DFRNLYAGRSRYE
+343 DFKRAYVGRTRYE
-356 YVTIDKGEGKDGNMI
+356 TVIIDKGAADDGGRLI
-371 IGTDRCSQY
+371 ETARHSEY
-380 DPYDYQYKNGFLRA
+380 DPYDCRYKGGFLRA

>member
-1 MSPAD
+1 
-6 TRAQR
+6 
-11 GNRMSLWDFAQD
+11 MSLWDFAQD
-23 MIGDF
+23 TIGDF

-49 RSRMHLTQA
+49 RFRMHLTQA

-80 PKDAHLEALAKALDI
+80 PKEAHLEALAKAFNI

-130 FAYLTA
+130 FAYLSA
-136 SNEFM
+136 SNDFM
-141 SCFLRKWSTQYI
+141 NSFLRKWSTQYLN
-153 SYKNGDIEAFHY
+153 YKNGDIEAFHY

-176 DPADFPLR
+176 DPANFPLR
-184 YEQVEYDWLSIE
+184 YERVGYDWVAIE
-196 PWSNVQFASALRR
+196 PWINIQFASTLRR

-216 TQEDLA
+216 TQDGLA

-241 PKTSQLAV
+241 PKTSQIKV

-280 NTYALIPDVLES
+280 NTFGLIPGKLEN
-292 GEAVLRTVRPG
+292 GDPVLRTVTAG

-315 AAISTGTAERD
+315 SEVEKGAAAFD
-326 YQSWKDVYNPE
+326 YQEWKDAYDPE
-337 ADYEHG
+337 GDMDHG
-343 DFRNLYAGRSRYE
+343 DFKRAYVGRTRYE
-356 YVTIDKGEGKDGNMI
+356 TVIIDKGAADDGGRLI
-371 IGTDRCSQY
+371 ETARRSEY
-380 DPYDYQYKNGFLRA
+380 DPYDYRYKGGFLRA